1 MSYPNKLKACK
12 EKEIYMILDC
22 AIVGGGP
29 AGLTAGLYTTRG
41 GLENVVMYEKGMPG
55 GQITQ
60 SSEIENYPGVTG
72 EVSGM
77 EMMSSWPEQCQKFG
91 LKHEM
96 VEVTRISK
104 EGKVFKIHRG
114 DGKVDEAHS
123 VIIGT
128 GSSPRRAGF
137 KGEDEFF
144 GKGVS
149 TCATCD
155 GFFYKGKEVAV
166 IGGGDTALEEALYL
180 AKICSKVYLIHRRDT
195 FRSAPNTVK
204 RVENTENIELVLNST
219 PDEVYGDKMGVTGIR
234 IKNTDGETRDIEVP
248 GVFTFVGNDVN
259 NQTLIQESG
268 DFLCEMNDAGQVVVD
283 LSMRTSV
290 EGLYATGD
298 MRKDAP
304 KQVVSAAGDGA
315 VAALQAISY
324 VDELLSN

>member
-1 MSYPNKLKACK
+1 MSN
-12 EKEIYMILDC
+12 ILDC

-41 GLENVVMYEKGMPG
+41 GLENVTMFEKGMPG

-72 EVSGM
+72 DITGM
-77 EMMSSWPEQCQKFG
+77 DLMMPWPEQCQKFG
-91 LKHEM
+91 LKHDM
-96 VEVTRISK
+96 AEVKQITKNGDIF
-104 EGKVFKIHRG
+104 KVIKS
-114 DGKVDEAHS
+114 DDSVVEAHS
-123 VIIGT
+123 VIVCT

-144 GKGVS
+144 GRGVS

-180 AKICSKVYLIHRRDT
+180 AKICSKVYLIHRRDI
-195 FRSAPNTVK
+195 FRAAPNTVK
-204 RVENTENIELVLNST
+204 RVKENDKIELILNAV
-219 PDEVYGDKMGVTGIR
+219 PDEVYGDASGVNGI
-234 IKNTDGETRDIEVP
+234 KVKHKDGTLRDIVVP

-259 NQTLIQESG
+259 NQTLIQDDGS
-268 DFLCEMNDAGQVVVD
+268 FLCDMNEQGQVIVD
-283 LSMRTSV
+283 LSMKTSTP
-290 EGLYATGD
+290 GLFAAGD
-298 MRKDAP
+298 MRIEAP

-315 VAALQAISY
+315 VAGISAIAY
-324 VDELLSN
+324 VDELLA

>member
-1 MSYPNKLKACK
+1 M
-12 EKEIYMILDC
+12 
-22 AIVGGGP
+22 
-29 AGLTAGLYTTRG
+29 
-41 GLENVVMYEKGMPG
+41 MP
-55 GQITQ
+55 
-60 SSEIENYPGVTG
+60 
-72 EVSGM
+72 
-77 EMMSSWPEQCQKFG
+77 WPEQCQKFG

-96 VEVTRISK
+96 INVLRVTKDGDLFTIHK
-104 EGKVFKIHRG
+104 EGG
-114 DGKVDEAHS
+114 ETTEAHS

-137 KGEDEFF
+137 AGEDEFF

-180 AKICSKVYLIHRRDT
+180 AKICSKVYLVHRRDE
-195 FRSAPNTVK
+195 FRSAPNTVNRLK
-204 RVENTENIELVLNST
+204 NTANIELVLNSV

-234 IKNTDGETRDIEVP
+234 VKNNNGELRDIEVP

-259 NQTLIQESG
+259 NQSLIQEDGS
-268 DFLCEMNDAGQVVVD
+268 FLCDMNKQGQVIVD
-283 LSMRTSV
+283 ISMATSL

-298 MRKDAP
+298 MRIAAP

-315 VAALQAISY
+315 VAALQVISF
-324 VDELLSN
+324 VDEKLNG